1 MKKFILDG
9 VVRLV
14 SPAIGRMLKSTGFAK
29 EAPAWQAVGNKTP
42 VRSYESLPDSVG
54 KKIRDAEAKRAK
66 TVRDKMKKEYDE
78 SEAAHAIRE
87 KKIKR
92 KTPVT
97 SAEHKI
103 RRESGRAHEEK
114 MKTHGRLTRDTSDES
129 VDISKRLTG
138 KGETATTGRM
148 KAVDE
153 LMKGTERKKGGK
165 VGKKKQG
172 YKARKDESIA
182 QRVKKKR
189 TKKQLAASR
198 DESYGKWGKGKGKG
212 KINQTDGNKLVASLY
227 D

>member
-54 KKIRDAEAKRAK
+54 KKIRASEAKRAK
-66 TVRDKMKKEYDE
+66 EVRAKMKEE
-78 SEAAHAIRE
+78 STKAEAAQKARE
-87 KKIKR
+87 GEIKR

-103 RRESGRAHEEK
+103 RRESGKAYEET
-114 MKTHGRLTRDTSDES
+114 MKTHGRLTRNIPDEGID
-129 VDISKRLTG
+129 VSKRLTG
-138 KGETATTGRM
+138 KGETEKTGRV
-148 KAVDE
+148 KAVDK

-165 VGKKKQG
+165 VGKKK
-172 YKARKDESIA
+172 S
-182 QRVKKKR
+182 
-189 TKKQLAASR
+189 S
-198 DESYGKWGKGKGKG
+198 GKHA
-212 KINQTDGNKLVASLY
+212 DGNKLVASLY